1 MEKVKDEKRLNE
13 AVEIVYKGLLDG
25 YDADTICRANGF
37 KGNFKTSVIKQAKAR
52 FNAYLENT
60 ADEDKA
66 QILAMYMD
74 LYQRSKGIGNLKLCA
89 NILDSVSE
97 IKNVKQNTVVL
108 KQEFDVDWQ

>member
-37 KGNFKTSVIKQAKAR
+37 KGNFKTSVIKHAKAR